1 MILLTGATGT
11 LGTPLLARLVG
22 TGQQVRV
29 LVREPRR
36 LGPHRV
42 QVQIAVG
49 NLADRHGFDKAVR
62 GVDTVVHLAA
72 STRDQARGTIEELNG
87 LGTLRLLAAARRAGV
102 RRIVY
107 VSSLEASTASRSRY
121 IRTQALARDAVLES
135 GIDPLLFEASIIY
148 APGDPWLGLVEKLS
162 HLPVLP
168 VPGDGKT
175 KYQPIWAD
183 DAADA
188 LTAAILSGAT
198 TTGRDPLA
206 LVGPETLTHDQILK
220 TVMRHHDRRKPLLHL
235 SAKTTK
241 WLLDVGEDWLGAA
254 APATWDQAAM
264 MFSSAVSERGTAD
277 LVELGVEPLP
287 LGDVLPVR

>member
-11 LGTPLLARLVG
+11 LGMPLLARLVG

-87 LGTLRLLAAARRAGV
+87 LGTLRLLAAAKRNGV
-102 RRIVY
+102 KRFVY
-107 VSSLEASTASRSRY
+107 VSSVGASTASRSRY
-121 IRTQALARDAVLES
+121 IRTQALARDAVIDS
-135 GIDPLLFEASIIY
+135 GLDPLIFEASIIY
-148 APGDPWLGLVEKLS
+148 SPGDPWLGLVEKLS
-162 HLPVLP
+162 HLPVMP

-175 KYQPIWAD
+175 QYQPIWAD

-188 LTAAILSGAT
+188 LTAAVLSGT
-198 TTGRDPLA
+198 TTIDRAPLA

-235 SAKTTK
+235 SAGTTK
-241 WLLDVGEDWLGAA
+241 WLLDRGEDWLGAA

-264 MFSSAVSERGTAD
+264 MFSSAVSARRTDD
-277 LVELGVEPLP
+277 LTVLGVEPLP

>member
-1 MILLTGATGT
+1 MILLTGGTGT
-11 LGTPLLARLVG
+11 LGTPLLDRLVAAG
-22 TGQQVRV
+22 EKVRV

-49 NLADRHGFDKAVR
+49 NLGDRHGFDKAVR
-62 GVDTVVHLAA
+62 GIDTVVHLAA

-102 RRIVY
+102 KRFVF
-107 VSSLEASTASRSRY
+107 VSSVGASTASRSRY

-135 GIDPLLFEASIIY
+135 GIDSLIFEASIIY
-148 APGDPWLGLVEKLS
+148 SPGDPWLGLVEKLS
-162 HLPVLP
+162 HLPLMP
-168 VPGDGKT
+168 VPGNGKT
-175 KYQPIWAD
+175 EYQPIWAE

-188 LTAAILSGAT
+188 VAAAVLGGRSTA
-198 TTGRDPLA
+198 GRDPLA
-206 LVGPETLTHDQILK
+206 LVGPETLTHDQILR

-235 SAKTTK
+235 SAGWTK
-241 WLLDVGEDWLGAA
+241 RLLDLQESWLGAA

-264 MFSSAVSERGTAD
+264 MFSSAVTRRGTRD